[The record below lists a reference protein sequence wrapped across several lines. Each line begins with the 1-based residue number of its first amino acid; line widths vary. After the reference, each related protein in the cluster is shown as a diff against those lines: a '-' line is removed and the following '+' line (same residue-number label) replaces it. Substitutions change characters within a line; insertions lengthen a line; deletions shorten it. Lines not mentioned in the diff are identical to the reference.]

1 MNWRLGARTLGK
13 KALMSTLYPLLRPL
27 VEAVIDADTR
37 NIERWRYR
45 QSLAETGRFVEEH
58 LPSIQS
64 LRDPAALLRL
74 AVEHLEEEEGLV
86 CEFGVYTGTSLNQI
100 AALLPQTAVWGFDS
114 FTGLPED
121 WRDRFPSGTYAV
133 DALPK
138 TRRNARLQVGLF
150 DDTLEPFLREHPDW
164 ARLLH
169 IDCDL
174 YSSTKTV
181 LDAFAERIKP
191 GTVLV
196 FDEFFNYPGWQEQEY
211 KAFIE
216 FAARKNLSYEYLGY
230 CRYSEQIALK
240 ITG

>member
-1 MNWRLGARTLGK
+1 M
-13 KALMSTLYPLLRPL
+13 
-27 VEAVIDADTR
+27 
-37 NIERWRYR
+37 
-45 QSLAETGRFVEEH
+45 
-58 LPSIQS
+58 
-64 LRDPAALLRL
+64 
-74 AVEHLEEEEGLV
+74 
-86 CEFGVYTGTSLNQI
+86 
-100 AALLPQTAVWGFDS
+100 WGFDS

-150 DDTLEPFLREHPDW
+150 DDTLEPFLREHPGW

-181 LDAFAERIKP
+181 LDAFAARIKP

-216 FAARKNLSYEYLGY
+216 FAARENLSYEYLGY
-230 CRYSEQIALK
+230 CRYSEQVALK